1 MAEIAI
7 TKKNDTSYALECLE
21 HFNLFFIMYIFRTQ
35 LGISTFLNIQI
46 THDKALKHEEVA

>member
-21 HFNLFFIMYIFRTQ
+21 HFNLFFIMYIFSTQ
-35 LGISTFLNIQI
+35 LGMYIF
-46 THDKALKHEEVA
+46 KHPNNT